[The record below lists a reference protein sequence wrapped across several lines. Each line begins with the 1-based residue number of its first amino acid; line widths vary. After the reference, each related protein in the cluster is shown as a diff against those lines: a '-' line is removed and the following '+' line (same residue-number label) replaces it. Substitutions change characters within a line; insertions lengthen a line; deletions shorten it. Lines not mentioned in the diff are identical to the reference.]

1 MDSWYNS
8 KVNPYSK
15 FNEVENQMNYKLL
28 FWNILCDE
36 YSYDWKTAPNIELKY
51 KVWEYRLK
59 LFNQIFSIKG
69 NISDLYC
76 FVEVDKQDD
85 IYLMLNNIIGQKIY
99 EPVYF
104 PRPNTPLGIMLVYNR
119 YKFTLINS
127 YRYLLGNNVKQNF
140 ALVTLLQE
148 MFSPFNTFCLI
159 ITHLTAWDKNEHIR
173 VKQVNNLFDNIKKD
187 NNLKN
192 LKISKFILCGD
203 FNTGPESECVKIM
216 IENGFKSVFE
226 EEEKDIN
233 KFTMVIDT
241 MDEGMKKLKFDYIF
255 ISGNIN
261 IVNKF
266 MPIDYLNFEK
276 GMPNENF
283 PSDHIFLQTEF
294 NLNK

>member
-1 MDSWYNS
+1 
-8 KVNPYSK
+8 
-15 FNEVENQMNYKLL
+15 
-28 FWNILCDE
+28 
-36 YSYDWKTAPNIELKY
+36 
-51 KVWEYRLK
+51 
-59 LFNQIFSIKG
+59 
-69 NISDLYC
+69 
-76 FVEVDKQDD
+76 
-85 IYLMLNNIIGQKIY
+85 
-99 EPVYF
+99 
-104 PRPNTPLGIMLVYNR
+104 
-119 YKFTLINS
+119 
-127 YRYLLGNNVKQNF
+127 
-140 ALVTLLQE
+140 
-148 MFSPFNTFCLI
+148 
-159 ITHLTAWDKNEHIR
+159 
-173 VKQVNNLFDNIKKD
+173 
-187 NNLKN
+187 
-192 LKISKFILCGD
+192 
-203 FNTGPESECVKIM
+203 M